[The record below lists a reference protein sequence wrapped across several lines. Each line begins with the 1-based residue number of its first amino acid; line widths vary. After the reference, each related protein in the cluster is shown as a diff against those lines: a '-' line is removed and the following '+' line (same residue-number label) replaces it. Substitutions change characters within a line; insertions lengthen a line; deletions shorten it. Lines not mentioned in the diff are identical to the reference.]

1 MVRTVTGQA
10 AGAGPETALSDEE
23 IVRRVL
29 GGDKDSYAILVRRH
43 QGRVTAVVSRFIR
56 DRDSALEVAHEA
68 FVKAWQHLARYDP
81 AWRFSTW
88 LYAIASNAAI
98 DHLRRRK
105 HAALSLDEPISLD
118 GEEIPREIAAVQD
131 SAADILEGRQL
142 AERLEAAIDELPP
155 AFRRLILLRH
165 PGGKSYEEIAAITKL
180 PMGTVKNRIFR
191 ARQALKERLGNI
203 LPADV

>member
-1 MVRTVTGQA
+1 MTVPRG
-10 AGAGPETALSDEE
+10 ETDLSALPDED
-23 IVRRVL
+23 VVQRVL
-29 GGDKDSYAILVRRH
+29 AGDKDAYAILVHRH
-43 QGRVTAVVSRFIR
+43 QGRVVAVVSRFIR
-56 DRDSALEVAHEA
+56 DRDAALEVAHEA

-81 AWRFSTW
+81 AWRFTTW
-88 LYAIASNAAI
+88 LLTIASNSAI

-118 GEEIPREIAAVQD
+118 GEEIPREVAAVQD

-142 AERLEAAIDELPP
+142 AERLEAAIEELPP
-155 AFRRLILLRH
+155 AFRQLLLLRH
-165 PGGKSYEEIAAITKL
+165 PGGKSYEEIAAMTKL

-191 ARQALKERLGNI
+191 ARQALKERLGSI

>member
-1 MVRTVTGQA
+1 VSRNEA
-10 AGAGPETALSDEE
+10 DPSALAGAPDEE
-23 IVRRVL
+23 VVRAVL
-29 GGDKDSYAILVRRH
+29 GGNRDAYALLIQRH
-43 QGRVTAVVSRFIR
+43 QGRVVAVVSRYIR
-56 DRDSALEVAHEA
+56 DRDTALEIAHEA

-88 LYAIASNAAI
+88 ILAIASNSAI

-118 GEEIPREIAAVQD
+118 GEEIPREVAAVQD

-142 AERLEAAIDELPP
+142 AERLEAAIDELPA
-155 AFRRLILLRH
+155 AFKKLLLLRH

-191 ARQALKERLGNI
+191 ARQALKERLGSI
-203 LPADV
+203 LPADI

>member
-1 MVRTVTGQA
+1 MVQ
-10 AGAGPETALSDEE
+10 
-23 IVRRVL
+23 RVL
-29 GGDKDSYAILVRRH
+29 GGDKDAYALLVERH
-43 QGRVTAVVSRFIR
+43 QRRVVAIVTRFVR
-56 DRDSALEVAHEA
+56 DRDSAIEVAHEA

-118 GEEIPREIAAVQD
+118 GEEIPREVAAVQD
-131 SAADILEGRQL
+131 SAEEIFEERQL
-142 AERLEAAIDELPP
+142 AERLQAAIEELPP
-155 AFRRLILLRH
+155 AFKQLLLLRH
-165 PGGKSYEEIAAITKL
+165 PGGKSYEEIAAITRL

-191 ARQALKERLGNI
+191 ARQALKDRLGSL
-203 LPADV
+203 LPADI